1 MDKVL
6 NVILKVKSC
15 ENLVNIITDP
25 THYSQFEFDALMKR
39 YADYDKI
46 LHSVFQGDVEGHDA
60 DKNFI
65 TVASDPVYLLLAAI
79 AIILGDPYIGRF
91 SLQFSKTYK
100 RKVLEALDDENIILR
115 SSVLGLNIEYRET
128 CFKEILY
135 IVSHSNTITSI
146 CYKYRIPVHIYLN
159 VAQKLL
165 TESSWKLS
173 AFPIHKGYIYI
184 DDREKVLRLIS
195 EGIYNVAS
203 SRLRELRSTCINLDD
218 FRENLLNSIKT
229 IHTDL
234 GSVVNEFLN
243 SITTKVDRNRR
254 SVNEADVLTS
264 TSITSLEIHNIDE
277 LVSVAQTLFPP
288 CIRKLI
294 EDITKGENLSHHQ
307 RFALATFL
315 INMGINIDT
324 IVRLFSYSP
333 DFNERITRYQI
344 EHLAGLKGSKKKYL
358 VYSCDT
364 MKTLGMCKAE
374 CNIKNPLIYVRKLS
388 SFSSRKNEISK
399 TKQ

>member
-6 NVILKVKSC
+6 NVLLKVKSC
-15 ENLVNIITDP
+15 EDLINIITDP
-25 THYSQFEFDALMKR
+25 THYPQFEFDDLIR
-39 YADYDKI
+39 RHTDYSKI
-46 LHSVFQGDVEGHDA
+46 LQLVFQGNVEAHDV
-60 DKNFI
+60 DKNSI
-65 TVASDPVYLLLAAI
+65 IIVSDSMYLLLAAI
-79 AIILGDPYIGRF
+79 AIILGDPYISRF
-91 SLQFSKTYK
+91 SLHFSKTYK
-100 RKVLEALDDENIILR
+100 RKILEALDDENIVLR
-115 SSVLGLNIEYRET
+115 SGALGLNIEYRKT
-128 CFKEILY
+128 CFKEIPY

-146 CYKYRIPVHIYLN
+146 CYKYRIPIYIYLN

-173 AFPIHKGYIYI
+173 AFPMHKGYIYI

-195 EGIYNVAS
+195 EGIYNITS
-203 SRLRELRSTCINLDD
+203 SRLRELRSTCTNLHG
-218 FRENLLNSIKT
+218 FRENLLNLIKT
-229 IHTDL
+229 IHIDL
-234 GSVVNEFLN
+234 GLIINEFLN
-243 SITTKVDRNRR
+243 SATKKVGRR
-254 SVNEADVLTS
+254 GINEIDTLTS
-264 TSITSLEIHNIDE
+264 TSTTSLEIHNIDE
-277 LVSVAQTLFPP
+277 LISVAQTLFPP

-315 INMGINIDT
+315 INIGINLDI
-324 IVRLFSYSP
+324 IVKLFSYSP
-333 DFNERITRYQI
+333 DFNEKITRYQI

-374 CNIKNPLIYVRKLS
+374 CNIKNPLVYTRKLLNS
-388 SFSSRKNEISK
+388 SSRKNEIDK